1 MSDKKYQI
9 FVSSTY
15 KDLKNERKAVIE
27 QILNMGHLPVG
38 MELFVASDD
47 EQFEYIKRII
57 NNCDY
62 YVLILGGCYGS
73 VSKNTGISY
82 TEMEYNYAIEK
93 NIPILIFPY
102 ENIRKLP
109 KSKRDEDLTN
119 IQNFIDKVSENRLH
133 KTWKNKDDLCLKVIN
148 SLHNAFDEKP
158 QRGWIRPDEYDNS
171 KLLNEINELR
181 KHNLELEKTVSEYK
195 KQLVPKITD
204 IADMDELFELHFEYK
219 SNHSGANYYN
229 SSFNVSWN
237 QIFSYIAPKL
247 ISPLSADSLKY
258 KMDTKFINKIT
269 QKNYANTFVDEDDA
283 NTIKIQ
289 LNAQGLI
296 DVYPAKST
304 KHGVIEFIQITKR
317 GKSYL
322 QQIKT
327 VKTTKNIQT
336 NIS

>member
-15 KDLKNERKAVIE
+15 KDLKNERKRVIE
-27 QILNMGHLPVG
+27 QILNTGHLAVG

-82 TEMEYNYAIEK
+82 TEMEYNYALEK
-93 NIPILIFPY
+93 NIPILIFPN
-102 ENIRKLP
+102 ENIKKLP

-119 IQNFIDKVSENRLH
+119 IQNFINKVSENRLH

-195 KQLVPKITD
+195 KQLVPKVAN
-204 IADMDELFELHFEYK
+204 IADMDEMFEFHYK
-219 SNHSGANYYN
+219 YSTKNTTGY
-229 SSFNVSWN
+229 SSIKVTWN
-237 QIFSYIAPKL
+237 DIFSYVAPNL
-247 ISPLSADSLKY
+247 ISPLFADFFKNEFDLN
-258 KMDTKFINKIT
+258 FIK
-269 QKNYANTFVDEDDA
+269 KHSSYNYINIYINEDDV
-283 NTIKIQ
+283 NTVKIQ
-289 LNAQGLI
+289 LYSYGLI
-296 DVYPAKST
+296 NIYTAQSINKGLNEYI
-304 KHGVIEFIQITKR
+304 KITNK
-317 GKSYL
+317 GLQYL
-322 QQIKT
+322 QEIKT
-327 VKTTKNIQT
+327 VKTVKNI
-336 NIS
+336 S

>member
-15 KDLKNERKAVIE
+15 KDLKNERKRVIE
-27 QILNMGHLPVG
+27 QILNTGHLPVG

-82 TEMEYNYAIEK
+82 TEMEYNYALEK

-102 ENIRKLP
+102 ENIKKLP

-119 IQNFIDKVSENRLH
+119 IQNFINKVSENRLH

-195 KQLVPKITD
+195 KQLAPKVAN
-204 IADMDELFELHFEYK
+204 IADMDEEFELHFQYK
-219 SNHSGANYYN
+219 AYN
-229 SSFNVSWN
+229 RTSSYINSCVNVNWN
-237 QIFSYIAPKL
+237 QIFSYIGPKI
-247 ISPLSADSLKY
+247 ISPMSADSFKY
-258 KMDTKFINKIT
+258 TMDTNFINKIT
-269 QKNYANTFVDEDDA
+269 SRSYTHTFVDEDDA

-289 LNAQGLI
+289 LQVQGLI
-296 DVYPAKST
+296 DIYPAKST
-304 KHGVIEFIQITKR
+304 KNGVIEFIQITKK
-317 GKSYL
+317 GQSYL

-327 VKTTKNIQT
+327 VKTVKNI
-336 NIS
+336 S

>member
-171 KLLNEINELR
+171 
-181 KHNLELEKTVSEYK
+181 S
-195 KQLVPKITD
+195 
-204 IADMDELFELHFEYK
+204 
-219 SNHSGANYYN
+219 
-229 SSFNVSWN
+229 
-237 QIFSYIAPKL
+237 
-247 ISPLSADSLKY
+247 
-258 KMDTKFINKIT
+258 
-269 QKNYANTFVDEDDA
+269 
-283 NTIKIQ
+283 
-289 LNAQGLI
+289 
-296 DVYPAKST
+296 
-304 KHGVIEFIQITKR
+304 
-317 GKSYL
+317 
-322 QQIKT
+322 
-327 VKTTKNIQT
+327 
-336 NIS
+336 

>member
-15 KDLKNERKAVIE
+15 KDLKNERKRVIE
-27 QILNMGHLPVG
+27 QILNTGHLPVG

-82 TEMEYNYAIEK
+82 TEMEYNYALEK

-102 ENIRKLP
+102 ENIKKLP

-119 IQNFIDKVSENRLH
+119 IQNFINKVSENRLH

-195 KQLVPKITD
+195 KQLAPKVAN
-204 IADMDELFELHFEYK
+204 IADMNEMFEFHYK
-219 SNHSGANYYN
+219 YSTKNTTGY
-229 SSFNVSWN
+229 SSIKVTWN
-237 QIFSYIAPKL
+237 DIFSYVAPNL
-247 ISPLSADSLKY
+247 ISPLFADFFKNEFDLN
-258 KMDTKFINKIT
+258 FIK
-269 QKNYANTFVDEDDA
+269 KHSSYNYINIYINEDDV
-283 NTIKIQ
+283 NTVKIQ
-289 LNAQGLI
+289 LYSYGLI
-296 DVYPAKST
+296 NIYTAQSINKGLNEYI
-304 KHGVIEFIQITKR
+304 KITNK
-317 GKSYL
+317 GLQYL
-322 QQIKT
+322 QEIKT
-327 VKTTKNIQT
+327 VKTVKNI
-336 NIS
+336 S

>member
-15 KDLKNERKAVIE
+15 KDLKNERKRVIE
-27 QILNMGHLPVG
+27 QILNTGHLPVG

-82 TEMEYNYAIEK
+82 TEMEYNYALEK

-102 ENIRKLP
+102 ENIKKLP

-119 IQNFIDKVSENRLH
+119 IQNFINKVSENRLH

-195 KQLVPKITD
+195 KQLAPKVAN
-204 IADMDELFELHFEYK
+204 IADMDEAFEVHFKYSETK
-219 SNHSGANYYN
+219 SSHFWN
-229 SSFNVSWN
+229 SKINITWN

-247 ISPLSADSLKY
+247 ISPLSAGSFKY
-258 KMDTKFINKIT
+258 EIDAPLVNKICN
-269 QKNYANTFVDEDDA
+269 KNYQKIYIEDDDA
-283 NTIKIQ
+283 QTIKIQ
-289 LNAQGLI
+289 FVAQGLI
-296 DVYPAKST
+296 NAFSGNNTNGSVT
-304 KHGVIEFIQITKR
+304 EFIQLTQK

-327 VKTTKNIQT
+327 VKTTKQK
-336 NIS
+336 

>member
-15 KDLKNERKAVIE
+15 KDLKNERKSVIE
-27 QILNMGHLPVG
+27 QILNTGHLPVG

-82 TEMEYNYAIEK
+82 TEMEYNYALEK

-102 ENIRKLP
+102 ENIKKLP

-119 IQNFIDKVSENRLH
+119 IQNFINKVSENRLH
-133 KTWKNKDDLCLKVIN
+133 KTWKNKDDLSLKVIN

-171 KLLNEINELR
+171 KLLNEINDLR
-181 KHNLELEKTVSEYK
+181 KHNLELENQILEYK
-195 KQLVPKITD
+195 KQLAPKVAN
-204 IADMDELFELHFEYK
+204 IADMDEMFEFHYK
-219 SNHSGANYYN
+219 YSTKNTTGY
-229 SSFNVSWN
+229 SSIKVTWN
-237 QIFSYIAPKL
+237 DIFSYVAPNL
-247 ISPLSADSLKY
+247 ISPLFADFFKNEFDLN
-258 KMDTKFINKIT
+258 FIK
-269 QKNYANTFVDEDDA
+269 KHSSYNYINIYINEDDV
-283 NTIKIQ
+283 NTVKIQ
-289 LNAQGLI
+289 LYSYGLI
-296 DVYPAKST
+296 NIYTAQSINKGLNEYI
-304 KHGVIEFIQITKR
+304 KITNK
-317 GKSYL
+317 GLQYL
-322 QQIKT
+322 QEIKT
-327 VKTTKNIQT
+327 VKTVKNI
-336 NIS
+336 S